1 MGFMKKKKAR
11 RAAKLQA
18 KGLTE
23 DLKHV
28 AAPAEPV
35 VVKAKKPVAVKA
47 EAQETPKRRWGRKK
61 G

>member
-11 RAAKLQA
+11 RAARVQA
-18 KGLTE
+18 QH
-23 DLKHV
+23 DAKHGV
-28 AAPAEPV
+28 APAQPV

>member
-1 MGFMKKKKAR
+1 MKKKKAR
-11 RAAKLQA
+11 RAARVQA
-18 KGLTE
+18 QH
-23 DLKHV
+23 DAKHGV
-28 AAPAEPV
+28 APAQPV